1 MERSEMNQSVD
12 ENFNISNS
20 IVSSVLSHWVLPYFA
35 VASAPFETCLLEK
48 RLPIDH
54 ISTLED
60 PDKIDAL
67 CACLIVYAL
76 TSTKIIPRTF
86 QPQASIA
93 TLNGRDTIITAGT
106 GCGKTLCLLIPM
118 LLRPNTIPLTISPLK
133 RLQTTQANN
142 PVRYSHASAA

>member
-1 MERSEMNQSVD
+1 VTRDVRR
-12 ENFNISNS
+12 
-20 IVSSVLSHWVLPYFA
+20 VLTCSLNMGLSLLINLFLNLSLDALEDIARQVLQ
-35 VASAPFETCLLEK
+35 E

-67 CACLIVYAL
+67 RACLIVYAL
-76 TSTKIIPRTF
+76 TSTKIVPRTF
-86 QPQASIA
+86 QLQASIA

-118 LLRPNTIPLTISPLK
+118 LLRPNTISLTISPLK